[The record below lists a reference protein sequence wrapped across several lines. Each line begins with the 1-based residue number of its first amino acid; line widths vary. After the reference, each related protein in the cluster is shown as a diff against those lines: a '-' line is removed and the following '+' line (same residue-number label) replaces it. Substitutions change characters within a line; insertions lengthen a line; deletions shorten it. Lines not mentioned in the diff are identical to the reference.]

1 MASHAPPYRHSRG
14 WLWLQMILLKGWSFG
29 RRAAQTC
36 KLQKLQTQVNSPRM
50 EYRFDENSCFC
61 L

>member
-1 MASHAPPYRHSRG
+1 MASRAPPYRQSRG
-14 WLWLQMILLKGWSFG
+14 WLWLQMTLLKGCSSG

-36 KLQKLQTQVNSPRM
+36 TLQKLQTQVNSPRM
-50 EYRFDENSCFC
+50 EYWVDVNSCFC